1 MQHMHHNVS
10 HYIARSLTHSNIV
23 THHRNFFYYFST
35 SSQLACIAA
44 TGLHSLTHSLT
55 HTHYLTHILITH
67 YLTYSLTIS
76 LTNVISFLIPY
87 SLFFASLPHYLTTS
101 LHHCLTR
108 PPHSHTTYPVDIVIL
123 LLELLLLL
131 WVC

>member
-1 MQHMHHNVS
+1 MFRIILHVH
-10 HYIARSLTHSNIV
+10 SLTQ
-23 THHRNFFYYFST
+23 T
-35 SSQLACIAA
+35 SSLTIE
-44 TGLHSLTHSLT
+44 TFIIYFNIITTRMHRSHWTPLTHSLTHSLT
-55 HTHYLTHILITH
+55 LTIS
-67 YLTYSLTIS
+67 LTYSSLTISHTHSLSHS